1 MKRLRLT
8 AAALALA
15 LLAACA
21 PSSPEEHSATL
32 LAMDTAMTLTA
43 YGGQGEAALADAQD
57 LILDLEGLLSTT
69 DQDSELYALNQGETV
84 TLSPDTR
91 QVLEQ
96 ALDLCRDTGG
106 ALDITIYPV
115 VRAWGFT
122 TGQYQVPDAAALS
135 ALLERVDYAQVQL
148 TGDTLTLPEGVQID
162 LGAVA
167 KGYTGD
173 RLMELFRQAGVAS
186 AYINLGGN
194 VQVLGS
200 SPDGDPWRIGIQD
213 PEGEDYAAVVEVT
226 DQAVVTSGSYE
237 RYFEQDGVRYGH
249 IIDPSTGYPADSGL
263 ASVTIVSSSGTLA
276 DALSTAL
283 FVMGPDRA
291 AEYWRGR
298 DDFDFILIGEDGS
311 ITISEGIEDSFSFSG
326 EQGSVAFEV
335 VRR

>member
-8 AAALALA
+8 SAALALA
-15 LLAACA
+15 LFAACA
-21 PSSPEEHSATL
+21 PSSPEEYSATL

-69 DQDSELYALNQGETV
+69 DQDSELYALNQGEAV
-84 TLSPDTR
+84 TLSSSTR
-91 QVLEQ
+91 EVLEE
-96 ALDLCRDTGG
+96 ALALCQDTGG

-122 TGQYQVPDAAALS
+122 TGQYQVPDDALS

-148 TGDTLTLPEGVQID
+148 TGDTLTLPEGVQLD

-173 RLMELFRQAGVAS
+173 RLMELFRQAGAAS
-186 AYINLGGN
+186 AYVNLGGN

-200 SPDGDPWRIGIQD
+200 SPDGDPWRIGIRD

-226 DQAVVTSGSYE
+226 DQAVVTSGAYE

-263 ASVTIVSSSGTLA
+263 ASVTIVSPSGTLA

-298 DDFDFILIGEDGS
+298 DDFDFILIGKDGS